1 MVTSEL
7 SGAHIIAHQFLAGER
22 RPGLHGLVVRHDREL
37 GAARHDRPSTVGGSG
52 AQAVGHRAK
61 VRAVTVRQLEAEA
74 RQPND
79 QLIVAWPDQPRLVGL
94 TSLAKNDGCKTLRE
108 EPSDA
113 LTTMWQVDTPA
124 QSTQDTQR
132 PPGDHVNV
140 EFGQS

>member
-1 MVTSEL
+1 MIVS
-7 SGAHIIAHQFLAGER
+7 
-22 RPGLHGLVVRHDREL
+22 V
-37 GAARHDRPSTVGGSG
+37 GAARPDRPSTVGGVG
-52 AQAVGHRAK
+52 RQVFGHRAK
-61 VRAVTVRQLEAEA
+61 VCAVTVRQLDAEA

-79 QLIVAWPDQPRLVGL
+79 QLIVAWPEQPGLGEL

-113 LTTMWQVDTPA
+113 LTTRWQVDSPA
-124 QSTQDTQR
+124 HSTQETQR